1 MQREKKQQGTSRR
14 EFLKKTS
21 AAATAAATLG
31 GLTIERAA
39 HAAGS
44 DVLKIG
50 LVGCGG
56 RGTGA
61 VRDAINSGHP
71 VKLVAMADAFD
82 FQLQRSLERLMAD
95 ENLRKHIDVPPDR
108 QFVGLD
114 AYKHVCQSDV
124 DVVILATPPGFRP
137 VQFAEA
143 IRNNKHVFAEKPIA
157 TDAPGVR
164 LFLAANEEAKRK
176 GLAVGIG
183 LQRHHQAVYIE
194 TMKRLK
200 DGAIGDINFM
210 RAYWNGAGVWVRDR
224 LPGMNEMQYQVWNWY
239 YFVWTC
245 GDHIVEQHIHN
256 IDVIN
261 WLKDAHPIKAQ
272 GQGGRQVRVD
282 KKYGQ
287 IYDHHFVEFTYPDGS
302 VMLSQ
307 CRHIPGCWNSVSEH
321 AHGSEG
327 YCHIGRGVIYDKK
340 GEVVWRYRGRARSPY
355 VQEHYD
361 LYSSILSG
369 NPLNEGDYGA
379 YSTMTAIMGRMATYS
394 GKEVTWETAFNSNLN
409 LQPAEYS
416 WDAEPPVK
424 PDENGY
430 YPVATPGVTIPW

>member
-1 MQREKKQQGTSRR
+1 MASRR
-14 EFLKKTS
+14 KHRDTRRDFLKKSTAV
-21 AAATAAATLG
+21 AAATAATTLPV
-31 GLTIERAA
+31 ERFA

-44 DVLKIG
+44 DTLKIG

-61 VRDAINSGHP
+61 VRDAILSGHP

-82 FQLQRSLERLMAD
+82 FQLQRSLERLLA
-95 ENLRKHIDVPPDR
+95 NPKLRDKIDVPPDR

-114 AYKHVCQSDV
+114 AYKYVCQSDV

-137 VQFAEA
+137 AQFAEA
-143 IRNNKHVFAEKPIA
+143 VKNNKHVFAEKPIA

-164 LFLAANEEAKRK
+164 QFLAAVKEAKAK

-183 LQRHHQAVYIE
+183 LQRHHQNVYIE
-194 TMKRLK
+194 TMQRLK

-210 RAYWNGAGVWVRDR
+210 RAYWNGAGVWVRER
-224 LPGMNEMQYQVWNWY
+224 KPGMNELQYQVWNWY

-261 WLKDAHPIKAQ
+261 WLKGTHPIKAQ
-272 GQGGRQVRVD
+272 GQGGRQVRTG
-282 KKYGQ
+282 KQYGQ
-287 IYDHHFVEFTYPDGS
+287 IFDHHFVEFTYPDGS

-321 AHGSEG
+321 AHGAKG
-327 YCHIGRGVIYDKK
+327 TCHIGQGVIRDKK
-340 GEVVWRYRGRARSPY
+340 GNVVWRYRGKRNNPY

-361 LYSSILSG
+361 LYASILAG
-369 NPLNEGDYGA
+369 NPINEGEYGA
-379 YSTMTAIMGRMATYS
+379 LSTMTAIMGRMATYS

-424 PDENGY
+424 PDEEGN
-430 YPVATPGVTIPW
+430 YPVPVPGQTIAW